1 MKHKIEGKRI
11 GGGTQ
16 DGEEY
21 VIYDLDRKS
30 ENGYALMYIDWP
42 NSTEEKSNG
51 NPPGARS

>member
-1 MKHKIEGKRI
+1 MTKIEGKRI